1 MVAIKVKRDERDAL
15 FFVTFTCYKWLALF
29 EETNLYDNIYK
40 WFAYMESQGIKTAG
54 YVIMRMAAPPNHL
67 NCMIYLPADS
77 KGLDIVIGNGKRFL
91 AYEIVKRLK
100 EQKDVETL
108 ELLENTSL
116 PEKRKMEIFI
126 MPFTLLLMP
135 NCVYLKSLH

>member
-1 MVAIKVKRDERDAL
+1 MAIKVKRDERDAL

>member
-1 MVAIKVKRDERDAL
+1 VAIKVKRDERDAL